1 MQNYSDN
8 SPVLRLL
15 ELGDPDEVT
24 DWSIYRELRIT
35 SEHFDE
41 LSQMAIDVDLL
52 DSEVDTHW
60 AGPIHA
66 WRMLGELG
74 MPEAIGPL
82 IQGLQKMSEELLDW
96 AGDELSTIFA
106 RIGPS
111 GIPALTG
118 LIANTK
124 ASNYSRWNAARCIS
138 AICEEHPE
146 SRADGVAVL
155 TQQLEKFA
163 TNDPDLNAM
172 LLINLVIDLR
182 AVESI
187 GVIEKAFQAGRVNE
201 DFMGDWDEVQVE
213 LGLKDRSEVPEKPR
227 RNMMFDPWEYEKPKA
242 IGFSGHSGGKVPKTK
257 AKAKRQA
264 QSSSRKKN
272 RKK

>member
-1 MQNYSDN
+1 MQNYTDN

-15 ELGDPDEVT
+15 ELGDPDDVK
-24 DWSIYRELRIT
+24 DWSIYRDLKIT
-35 SEHFDE
+35 SEHLDE
-41 LSQMAIDVDLL
+41 LSQMAIDVNFL
-52 DSEVDTHW
+52 DSDVDTHW

-66 WRMLGELG
+66 WRMLGELEIPG
-74 MPEAIGPL
+74 AIGPL
-82 IQGLQKMSEELLDW
+82 VHALQEMSEELLDW
-96 AGDELSTIFA
+96 AGDEFSTIFA

-187 GVIEKAFQAGRVNE
+187 GVIEQAFQAGRVNE
-201 DFMGDWDEVQVE
+201 DFMGGWDEVQVE

-227 RNMMFDPWEYEKPKA
+227 PNMMFDSWEYVKPEP
-242 IGFSGHSGGKVPKTK
+242 IGFSSYSGKVPKTK

-264 QSSSRKKN
+264 QSASRKKN